1 MVFEFS
7 SHYELLFSLLETG
20 IYAAGDAGAYTHID
34 DSRLRNRDGL
44 LLANKRISGRKRR
57 RGACRFRFCVYVAG
71 QTRRADLAV
80 ARLRKICEEL
90 IPGDYEIEVIDVAKR
105 PDLAKAHQVVAT
117 PTVLRN
123 LPAPLRK
130 SIGDFSNKEKALLG
144 LGLFDFDH
152 LQLG

>member
-1 MVFEFS
+1 M
-7 SHYELLFSLLETG
+7 
-20 IYAAGDAGAYTHID
+20 
-34 DSRLRNRDGL
+34 
-44 LLANKRISGRKRR
+44 
-57 RGACRFRFCVYVAG
+57 
-71 QTRRADLAV
+71 AV
-80 ARLRKICEEL
+80 ARLRKICKEL
-90 IPGDYEIEVIDVAKR
+90 IPGNYEIEVIDVVKR

-152 LQLG
+152 LRLG